1 MPSLQRLPVE
11 LLDEV
16 LKAIDDFATLGVAI
30 LSYKPFYLI
39 YKAHPVII
47 HRHVL
52 ENSLGPEVVDT
63 ALRSIRISAWMPTC
77 HHTDIQ
83 DVVEIVCTDFHED
96 KMVKHRITDAEYSK
110 LFARARICDKL
121 EVVYSRWYKDRLT
134 DRKSLLAPAE
144 RKAFRMCIHR
154 LWLLS
159 SFAGSDGIALDAIRD
174 RVVRQQLFYD
184 SYSSQ
189 DVYYLHSVVD
199 WMREL
204 VGECLT
210 PSDYAA
216 LDFIRMKCI
225 VGGPDVVL
233 EIYEYPLQSGAT
245 LEQVPGL
252 VDADDRGW
260 KDDIRHIFEERKL
273 LSPSAPVGEI
283 PSHVVP
289 LVVLPEASVL
299 ECSHCHTRRGV
310 RLWNETSM
318 PFLLSVR
325 STRAHCP
332 LQIGSMYRANINSRR
347 CRSGSWDI

>member
-52 ENSLGPEVVDT
+52 VNSLGPEVVDT
-63 ALRSIRISAWMPTC
+63 ALRSIRVSAWMPAC
-77 HHTDIQ
+77 HHTNIQ

-174 RVVRQQLFYD
+174 RV
-184 SYSSQ
+184 
-189 DVYYLHSVVD
+189 
-199 WMREL
+199 
-204 VGECLT
+204 
-210 PSDYAA
+210 
-216 LDFIRMKCI
+216 
-225 VGGPDVVL
+225 
-233 EIYEYPLQSGAT
+233 
-245 LEQVPGL
+245 
-252 VDADDRGW
+252 
-260 KDDIRHIFEERKL
+260 
-273 LSPSAPVGEI
+273 
-283 PSHVVP
+283 
-289 LVVLPEASVL
+289 
-299 ECSHCHTRRGV
+299 
-310 RLWNETSM
+310 
-318 PFLLSVR
+318 
-325 STRAHCP
+325 
-332 LQIGSMYRANINSRR
+332 
-347 CRSGSWDI
+347 